1 MKITVIRGDG
11 IGPEIVDQAIKVLHA
26 VEKKH
31 GCKFEFSDALMG
43 GCAIDATGVPLP
55 EETIAACK
63 NSAATLLGAVGGP
76 QWDHQPANL
85 RPEDGLLGLRKT
97 MGVYANLRPAT
108 LFEELSAASNLKESV
123 LKGGLDLLIV
133 RELLSGA
140 YFGKKEVVEF
150 EGGKRAS
157 DAIEYT
163 SFEIERIARVAFDIS
178 RGRRKKLTLV
188 DKANVL
194 YTSRLWREV
203 VGKVAEDNKDIALNY
218 MYVDNAAMQ
227 LINDPHQFDV
237 ILTENMF
244 GDILSDE
251 ASMLTGS
258 LGMLPSASLGDN
270 SVGIYEPCHGSAPD
284 IAGQDKANPI
294 ATIMSA
300 AMLLRYSLKMED
312 AAKDIENAVAKV
324 ISKGYRTV
332 DIMEE
337 GKILVG
343 TSAMGDFVAS
353 EI

>member
-1 MKITVIRGDG
+1 
-11 IGPEIVDQAIKVLHA
+11 
-26 VEKKH
+26 
-31 GCKFEFSDALMG
+31 
-43 GCAIDATGVPLP
+43 
-55 EETIAACK
+55 
-63 NSAATLLGAVGGP
+63 
-76 QWDHQPANL
+76 
-85 RPEDGLLGLRKT
+85 
-97 MGVYANLRPAT
+97 
-108 LFEELSAASNLKESV
+108 LKSV

-150 EGGKRAS
+150 QGGKRAS

-163 SFEIERIARVAFDIS
+163 SFEIERIARVAFDIA

-203 VGKVAEDNKDIALNY
+203 VEKVAEENKDIALNY

-270 SVGIYEPCHGSAPD
+270 SVGIYEPCHGSAPY

-312 AAKDIENAVAKV
+312 AAKNIESAVAKV
-324 ISKGYRTV
+324 IRKGYRTG

-343 TSAMGDFVAS
+343 TKAMGDFIAS

>member
-11 IGPEIVDQAIKVLHA
+11 IGPEIVDQAIKTLHS
-26 VEKKH
+26 VEKKYN
-31 GCKFEFSDALMG
+31 CKFEFEDALLG
-43 GCAIDATGVPLP
+43 GCAIDETGVPLP
-55 EETIAACK
+55 VATVASCK
-63 NSAATLLGAVGGP
+63 SSDATLLGAVGGP
-76 QWDHQPANL
+76 KWDNQPPNL
-85 RPEDGLLGLRKT
+85 RPEAGLLGLRKT

-108 LFEELSAASNLKESV
+108 LFKELSAASNLKENV

-140 YFGKKEVVEF
+140 YFGKKEVVEI
-150 EGGKRAS
+150 EGGKKAT

-163 SFEIERIARVAFDIS
+163 SFEIERIAKVAFGIA
-178 RGRRKKLTLV
+178 RGRSKKLTLV

-203 VGKVAEDNKDIALNY
+203 VGKVAEDNNDIALNY

-270 SVGIYEPCHGSAPD
+270 SVGIYEPSHGSAPD

-312 AAKDIENAVAKV
+312 AAKDVEKAVAAI
-324 ISKGYRTV
+324 ISKGYRTG

-343 TSAMGDFVAS
+343 TKAMGDLIAA